1 MMVEVVKQPARWIG
15 REDMP
20 ASPNDMLSG
29 SATCPPCTGQRRI
42 STLTAVAHV
51 WNPAHRA
58 LIKGRGQLVDRRAQG
73 SRAHPFRAQD
83 KVQGNRH
90 SGHHPYDWAFRH

>member
-1 MMVEVVKQPARWIG
+1 MMVEVVKQPAGWID

-29 SATCPPCTGQRRI
+29 SAACPPCTGQPVQRHV

-51 WNPAHRA
+51 WNPAYRA
-58 LIKGRGQLVDRRAQG
+58 PIRDRGQLVDRRAQG
-73 SRAHPFRAQD
+73 SRHHPFRA
-83 KVQGNRH
+83 
-90 SGHHPYDWAFRH
+90 